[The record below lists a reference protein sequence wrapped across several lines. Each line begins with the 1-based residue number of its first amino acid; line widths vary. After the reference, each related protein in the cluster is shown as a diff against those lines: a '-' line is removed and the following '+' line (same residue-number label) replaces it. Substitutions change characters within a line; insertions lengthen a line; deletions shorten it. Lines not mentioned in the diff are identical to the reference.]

1 MRKLLLTLVIFSVLK
16 TADAQQCR
24 FEKSNGLESAT
35 YFEAIDWYKNLDKL
49 SAKVLVK
56 EMGMS
61 DAGYPLHLVLVSNDG
76 KFDAAQWHKQNKAVI
91 LINNGIHP
99 GEPDGIDASM
109 MLVRD
114 IVTNKIKLPDNVALA
129 FIPVYNIGGCLN
141 RNSYSRANQNGPL
154 EYGFRGNAQNLDLN
168 RDFTKNDSK
177 EAKAFAQIFHLLDPD
192 IFIDNH
198 VSDGAD
204 YQHTMTLL
212 TTQYDKLGGGLGEWL
227 KNIFEPQLYK
237 GMTEKTWDM
246 VPYVS
251 FETASPDRGME
262 MFYDPP
268 RYSTGYTAL
277 FQTIGFMPETHM
289 LKPYKQR
296 VLSTYAFSETVIE
309 KASIYA
315 GAIIAQRKKA
325 REALVTKTEF
335 PLKWNVDTTRYGYV
349 TFKGYEQAYKPSDAT
364 GLNRMYYDRSKPF
377 TKQVKFFNAFNAADV
392 ATAPAAYIIPQGW
405 YVVIDLLKLNNV
417 QMQQFKHDTLIDVDA
432 YHIDDYKSLPRPY
445 EKHHKNSA
453 VKVTSVNQ
461 KIRFLKGDY
470 IIYLNQPA
478 NRYLVEM
485 LEPTGDDS
493 FFAWN
498 FFDAILQQKEGYSD
512 YRWDDLAAEVLKKD
526 PALKARLEEKKKG
539 DEKFAANGSA
549 QLDFI
554 YKNSPYYEPGHN
566 RYPVYRLN
574 RK

>member
-1 MRKLLLTLVIFSVLK
+1 MRTLLILCSSFFISPFVN
-16 TADAQQCR
+16 AQLCR
-24 FEKSNGLESAT
+24 FEKSNGKESAT
-35 YFEAIDWYKNLDKL
+35 YFEAIDWYKNLDKI
-49 SAKVLVK
+49 STQVLVK
-56 EMGMS
+56 EMGMT
-61 DAGYPLHLVLVSNDG
+61 DAGYPLHLVMVSNDG
-76 KFDAAQWHKQNKAVI
+76 KFDAAQWHKQNKVVA

-114 IVTNKIKLPDNVALA
+114 IVSKKLKLPDNVALA

-141 RNSYSRANQNGPL
+141 RGSYSRANQNGPL

-168 RDFTKNDSK
+168 RDFTKCDSK
-177 EAKAFAQIFHLLDPD
+177 EARSFAQIFHFLNPD
-192 IFIDNH
+192 ILIDNH

-212 TTQYDKLGGGLGEWL
+212 TSQYDKLGVTLGGWL
-227 KNIFEPQLYK
+227 RDKFEPQLYK
-237 GMTEKTWDM
+237 GMAEKNWDM

-251 FETASPDRGME
+251 FETSSPDRGMV

-268 RYSTGYTAL
+268 RYSSGYAAL
-277 FQTIGFMPETHM
+277 FQTIGFVPETHM
-289 LKPYKQR
+289 LKPFKDR
-296 VLSTYAFSETVIE
+296 VLSTYAFSKTVIE
-309 KASIYA
+309 KASA
-315 GAIIAQRKKA
+315 NAIELISQRKKA
-325 REALVTKTEF
+325 RREVVKEISF
-335 PLKWNVDTTRYGYV
+335 PFKWSLDTAKFTFV
-349 TFKGYEQAYKPSDAT
+349 NFKGYEQAFKPSDAT

-377 TKQVKFFNAFNAADV
+377 TKQLKFFNVFNASNFV
-392 ATAPAAYIIPQGW
+392 EAPTAYIIPQGW
-405 YVVIDLLKLNNV
+405 YGVIDLLKLNNV
-417 QMQQFKHDTLIDVDA
+417 QMLQFKNDTLIDVDA
-432 YHIDDYKSLPRPY
+432 YRIDDYKSMPRPY

-453 VKVTSVNQ
+453 VKVTVHKQ

-470 IIYLNQPA
+470 IIWLNQQA

-498 FFDAILQQKEGYSD
+498 FFDGILQQKEGYSD
-512 YRWDDLAAEVLKKD
+512 YRWDDLAAEVLKND
-526 PALKARLEEKKKG
+526 PELKKKL
-539 DEKFAANGSA
+539 DDKKSADSKFASNGTA

-574 RK
+574 

>member
-1 MRKLLLTLVIFSVLK
+1 MRKLLLLLVIFLVFK
-16 TADAQQCR
+16 TTDAQQCR
-24 FEKSNGLESAT
+24 FEKTNGLESAT
-35 YFEAIDWYKNLDKL
+35 YFEAIDWYKNLDKV
-49 SAKVLVK
+49 STKVLVK

-114 IVTNKIKLPDNVALA
+114 IVINKVKLPDNVALA

-154 EYGFRGNAQNLDLN
+154 EYGFRGNSQNLDLN

-177 EAKAFAQIFHLLDPD
+177 EAKGFAQIFHLLDPD
-192 IFIDNH
+192 ILIDNH

-212 TTQYDKLGGGLGEWL
+212 TTQYDKLGAGLGGWL
-227 KNIFEPQLYK
+227 KNNFEPQLYK
-237 GMTEKTWDM
+237 GMTEKNWDM
-246 VPYVS
+246 VPYVN
-251 FETASPDRGME
+251 FETETPDKGME

-268 RYSTGYTAL
+268 RYSSGYAAL
-277 FQTIGFMPETHM
+277 FQTIGFVPETHM
-289 LKPYKQR
+289 LKTFKDR
-296 VLSTYAFSETVIE
+296 VLSTYALSLTVIE
-309 KASIYA
+309 KASLNA
-315 GAIIAQRKKA
+315 TALIAERKKA
-325 REALVTKTEF
+325 RAEVLTTKSF
-335 PLKWNVDTTRYGYV
+335 PTKWTVDTTKFSFI
-349 TFKGYEQAYKPSDAT
+349 TFKGYEQGFKPSDAT

-377 TKQVKFFNAFNAADV
+377 TKQVRFFNVFNASGFVD
-392 ATAPAAYIIPQGW
+392 APAAYIIPQGW
-405 YVVIDLLKLNNV
+405 YGVIDLLKLNNV
-417 QMQQFKHDTLIDVDA
+417 QMQQFKNDTLIDVEA
-432 YHIDDYKSLPRPY
+432 YHIDDYKSLPKPY

-453 VKVTSVNQ
+453 VKVTDGNQ

-470 IIYLNQPA
+470 IIYLNQPD

-498 FFDAILQQKEGYSD
+498 FFDAVLQQKEGYSD

-526 PALKARLEEKKKG
+526 PALKAKLEEKKKG
-539 DEKFAANGSA
+539 DEKFAANASA
-549 QLDFI
+549 QLDFV

-574 RK
+574 KK